1 MNSMNCSVKEEFS
14 QGIVRSRN
22 RSFKEQSRNS
32 SVKEEVSL
40 LVALAIFGEV
50 EVMLGC
56 EADVMLK
63 CYFSWQALYLLK
75 LQ

>member
-1 MNSMNCSVKEEFS
+1 M
-14 QGIVRSRN
+14 
-22 RSFKEQSRNS
+22 
-32 SVKEEVSL
+32 SL